1 MAEQQTNPRLISKK
15 AMTSMANTKGT
26 SGETVH
32 EIFTKINNAKDKP
45 RKIEVL
51 KQYDQPYMRQLLKA
65 AFYSKSNGFYQ
76 KEYLLTLLMSHLLE
90 LNTTYLNMKQKDCT
104 CLLRVVIIKLVKQEK
119 KLCLY
124 KC

>member
-15 AMTSMANTKGT
+15 AMASMANTKGT

-51 KQYDQPYMRQLLKA
+51 KQYDQR
-65 AFYSKSNGFYQ
+65 
-76 KEYLLTLLMSHLLE
+76 
-90 LNTTYLNMKQKDCT
+90 
-104 CLLRVVIIKLVKQEK
+104 
-119 KLCLY
+119 
-124 KC
+124 